1 MNIIIYKLFMHNNYE
16 NVKPSFEKNTIFF
29 LKDLSSYTLLL
40 LLLLLV
46 LLLLLLLLSALL

>member
-16 NVKPSFEKNTIFF
+16 NVKPSFENTQFFF

-40 LLLLLV
+40 VL